1 MKIFNEGKKKNKGA
15 KKLCKKKKGN
25 LKKFTIYSENF

>member
-1 MKIFNEGKKKNKGA
+1 MVKKKVKKGN
-15 KKLCKKKKGN
+15 LYEKKKGN

>member
-15 KKLCKKKKGN
+15 KKLCKKKKRKS
-25 LKKFTIYSENF
+25 KKIHNIQ